1 MAIAFFVHGLVSSKW
16 AGQCLTWQVS
26 QQRPNPYISV
36 CYHDKP
42 EGYYPHSSALETE
55 V

>member
-1 MAIAFFVHGLVSSKW
+1 MAIAFFVHGPVSSKW
-16 AGQCLTWQVS
+16 AGECLTWHCLNRDTIPIVS
-26 QQRPNPYISV
+26 VY
-36 CYHDKP
+36 YHDKP